1 MDNTQDAISYLRHYK
16 TPFWRIMNGSAK
28 VGEYSANDN
37 LEQSIADF
45 QTALTFLPAGTY
57 KLKAADKPDKYN
69 GAFETTFTKGQ
80 NSPAM
85 QQTPFQGVSTNA
97 FGVADHIYQK
107 IVQETEQRVLLQ
119 QMHADFMAF
128 FKEWPKYRDR
138 IDKMHEHLIDSDG
151 DGTPDIFQTAKN
163 AAETVQKVGEI
174 KKVFTGSSVFGD

>member
-28 VGEYSANDN
+28 VGEYAANDN

-85 QQTPFQGVSTNA
+85 QQNSFQAPSTNA
-97 FGVADHIYQK
+97 YGIPDHVKREI
-107 IVQETEQRVLLQ
+107 ETQARK
-119 QMHADFMAF
+119 DFMLEQLTNEVREL
-128 FKEWPKYRDR
+128 KETVRKIEQYLKEDA
-138 IDKMHEHLIDSDG
+138 DG

-163 AAETVQKVGEI
+163 AADTVQKVGEI